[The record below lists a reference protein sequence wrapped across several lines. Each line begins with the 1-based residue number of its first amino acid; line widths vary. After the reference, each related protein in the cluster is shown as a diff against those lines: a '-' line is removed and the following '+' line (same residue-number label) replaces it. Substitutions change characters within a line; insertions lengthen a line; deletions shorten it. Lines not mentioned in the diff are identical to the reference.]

1 LRRVNHKIQHWRLRG
16 RLAPYLDGELAP
28 GERAQF
34 AAHLKDC
41 EICRASSEEQQFAKQ
56 LIASFELPAAIP
68 TPLPIWLKA
77 NLPAPAPKQRLRPR
91 LVWAAAAIGVVFII
105 GLFVW
110 SARRPTTTAWRV
122 TRLAG
127 APQII
132 RAGAPQSIGR
142 TEWLNEGDWIETDTR
157 SRVMI
162 EVGLIGQVELDQLS
176 RARIV
181 TMGPNEQRLE
191 LERGRMHAS
200 ILAPP
205 RQFLVETPAALAVDL
220 GCAYTLEVDEGGM
233 TILRVTSGW
242 VALEYGGRSSY
253 VPAGAVCEARDD
265 GQPGSRLGTPYFEDA
280 NKLFLAGLAQFDAG
294 EKEAES
300 LSMLLREARPRDA
313 LTVWH
318 LLARTSGEARSSVY
332 ARLAAL
338 VSPPAGVTREGT
350 LNLDRTMLNEWRT
363 AIEYVLAG
371 IDPRSV
377 ATAPGRLETL
387 GGMLTPRHSH
397 SATKLPDGRVL
408 IVGGRE
414 GNSTLASA
422 EIYHPQTRA
431 FTEAGRLRLGRMS
444 HEATILKDGRILI
457 TGGLD
462 ANISVTSSAEIYD
475 PRAAAFSVAGTMK
488 WPRYDHRATLLN
500 DGRVLITGGLGPD
513 WPQTARA
520 EIYDPQTGVFTAIE
534 SLKVA
539 RADHTA
545 TLLND
550 GRVLLAGG
558 SSGPRMSSD
567 IVASA
572 EIFDPSTGQFTSIE
586 AMNVLRHKHSATL
599 LADGTVLI
607 IGGVSA
613 MTWNNRGDPSA
624 EIFDPST
631 GSFTST
637 GSMSLPRYKIRDAV
651 VRLPNGQVLVA
662 GGAGRVEIY
671 DPVTARFS
679 TVTGAIGVPRYY
691 ATATLLDLGEVL
703 ITGGYSDG
711 LLANASAWIYRPE
724 K

>member
-1 LRRVNHKIQHWRLRG
+1 LIRINHKIQHWRLRQ

-28 GERAQF
+28 DQRAKF
-34 AAHLKDC
+34 AAHLEDC
-41 EICRASSEEQQFAKQ
+41 KSCRAAIEEQQFAKQ
-56 LIASFELPAAIP
+56 LISSFELPAAVP

-77 NLPAPAPKQRLRPR
+77 NLPAPAPPQPRRPR
-91 LVWAAAAIGVVFII
+91 LIWAAAAVGVAIFI

-132 RAGAPQSIGR
+132 RAGALQSIGR
-142 TEWLNEGDWIETDTR
+142 TEQLNEGDWIETDSR

-162 EVGLIGQVELDQLS
+162 EVGLIGQVELDQRS

-181 TMGPNEQRLE
+181 TTGPNEQRLE

-205 RQFLVETPAALAVDL
+205 RQFVVETPAALAVDL
-220 GCAYTLEVDEGGM
+220 GCAYSLEVDEAGM
-233 TILRVTSGW
+233 TLLRVASGW
-242 VALEYGGRSSY
+242 VALEYGGRLSY
-253 VPAGAVCEARDD
+253 VPAGAVCEARNS

-294 EKEAES
+294 EKEGES

-318 LLARTSGEARSSVY
+318 LLTRTDGNARASVY

-338 VSPPAGVTREGT
+338 VPLPAGVTREGT

-363 AIEYVLAG
+363 AIEYTLAG
-371 IDPRSV
+371 IDPQAV
-377 ATAPGRLETL
+377 ATAPGHLETL

-397 SATKLPDGRVL
+397 TATKLLDGRVL
-408 IVGGRE
+408 IAGGRE
-414 GNSTLASA
+414 FSSALGSA
-422 EIYHPQTRA
+422 EIYDPQKRI
-431 FTEAGRLRLGRMS
+431 FTEAGRLRLGRLG
-444 HEATILKDGRILI
+444 HEATMLKDGRLLI

-462 ANISVTSSAEIYD
+462 ANISVTASAEIYD
-475 PRAAAFSVAGTMK
+475 PRTGAFSLAGTMK
-488 WPRYDHRATLLN
+488 WPRFGHRATLLR

-520 EIYDPQTGVFTAIE
+520 EIYDPQTGTFTAIE

-545 TLLND
+545 TLLKD

-567 IVASA
+567 VVASA
-572 EIFDPSTGQFTSIE
+572 EIFDPSSERFISTE
-586 AMNVLRHKHSATL
+586 AMNVPRHKHSATL
-599 LADGTVLI
+599 INEGHVLI
-607 IGGVSA
+607 IGGISA
-613 MTWNNRGDPSA
+613 TTWSSGGNASA
-624 EIFDPST
+624 EIFDPAA

-651 VRLPNGQVLVA
+651 VRLPTGQVLVA

-671 DPVTARFS
+671 DPVTTRFS
-679 TVTGAIGVPRYY
+679 TVAGAIGVPRYY
-691 ATATLLDLGEVL
+691 ATATLLDNGEVL

-711 LLANASAWIYRPE
+711 MLANASAWIYRPE